1 MESNFLP
8 FEVYLLVA
16 LYIGVSIK
24 VVLQNKHEVRIVW
37 KRFRKEFR

>member
-16 LYIGVSIK
+16 LYVGVSAK
-24 VVLQNKHEVRIVW
+24 VVWQNK
-37 KRFRKEFR
+37 